1 MNEEPFEPRN
11 DLERQLMDAQE
22 GKISGDIFMSQLLV
36 SQVFMPVNDKV
47 QIQGFQSNRT
57 RPLTLQSED
66 GTDVLVLFTSPERAK
81 PFLTQFPDYA
91 GGLLMEFKEVI
102 EKLGRQGA
110 EAACRS
116 NGWDGVLQEL
126 KQLSH

>member
-57 RPLTLQSED
+57 RPLTLQSAD

-81 PFLTQFPDYA
+81 PFLTQFPD
-91 GGLLMEFKEVI
+91 
-102 EKLGRQGA
+102 
-110 EAACRS
+110 
-116 NGWDGVLQEL
+116 
-126 KQLSH
+126 